1 MAARAT
7 SPKTVS
13 PLRASQIRFA
23 LVVLVPIMALFLIIR
38 IVPILQ
44 MLASAPTNRSLRRP
58 VSRFVGF
65 ENVTRMWDD
74 PTLMAALKN
83 SIAFVALAPLLEIVL
98 GLLVAIVMSRV
109 VRFESLYQTLY
120 FLPYILP
127 MVPAA
132 IVWKWIYEPGAY
144 GLANL
149 ALGGV
154 GIAPIG
160 WLTNSRLA
168 LLLIIGVHVW
178 KHLGFFVVVFLVG
191 LKAVPRDLRE
201 ASALDGASTWRT
213 VWGIDLPLLRPIVL
227 FGATMATIWAWSSFT
242 EVYVMTQ
249 GSDISA
255 GSDLKVLVSKIYEE
269 GFQYGNVGY
278 ASALSLLLFVISIGL
293 VAVLFGLFR
302 ERS

>member
-1 MAARAT
+1 MAARAAP
-7 SPKTVS
+7 SKTVS
-13 PLRASQIRFA
+13 PLRAGQLRFA
-23 LVVLVPIMALFLIIR
+23 ALVLLPIMVLFLVIR
-38 IVPILQ
+38 IAPILQ
-44 MLASAPTNRSLRRP
+44 MLADAPTNRSLRRP
-58 VSRFVGF
+58 VSRFVGL
-65 ENVTRMWDD
+65 ENFSRMWED
-74 PTLMAALKN
+74 PAFVAGFKN
-83 SIAFVALAPLLEIVL
+83 SMAFVALAPLLEIVL

-154 GIAPIG
+154 GIGPVG

-191 LKAVPRDLRE
+191 LKAIPQDLRE
-201 ASALDGASTWRT
+201 ASALDGASAWRT
-213 VWGIDLPLLRPIVL
+213 VRSIDLPLLRPIVL

-269 GFQYGNVGY
+269 GFQYGNIGY
-278 ASALSLLLFVISIGL
+278 ASALSLLLFAISVGI
-293 VAVLFGLFR
+293 VALLFTLFR
-302 ERS
+302 ERT